1 MRKDVF
7 YADVKC
13 WGMACVLILR
23 VFVVSQCQEQHL
35 QRKLKQKKQL
45 KLLKARLQ
53 ALNERFKRQ
62 FEIST
67 LLVPP

>member
-1 MRKDVF
+1 MRKDAF
-7 YADVKC
+7 YADVRC
-13 WGMACVLILR
+13 WKTACVLILR
-23 VFVVSQCQEQHL
+23 VFVANLCQEQHL

-45 KLLKARLQ
+45 KLLKTRLQ

-62 FEIST
+62 SGIST